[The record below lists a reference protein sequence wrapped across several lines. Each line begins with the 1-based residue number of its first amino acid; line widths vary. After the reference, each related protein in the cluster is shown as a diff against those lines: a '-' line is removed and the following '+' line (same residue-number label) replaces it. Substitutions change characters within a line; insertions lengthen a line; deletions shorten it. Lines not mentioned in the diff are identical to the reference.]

1 MRFMTYNIRHGQ
13 GEDGWVSNA
22 RIARVVRETGA
33 DVIGMNEVWRLGGFF
48 DQPKDL
54 AELLSLESAFL
65 HNVGF
70 AFYQQGNL
78 VLTRGAVLSAENLPL
93 PGGGEPRGCLLVRI
107 EIDGEEVVFGS
118 VHLALGRKTR
128 ALQIA
133 ALLEELP
140 RNVPLVLA
148 GDMNCLAGELQP
160 LHALLTFADAPASY
174 PAFWPKRAL
183 DHIGYT
189 RHWRLESVSAVKTS
203 ASDHR
208 PVVAELTRV

>member
-22 RIARVVRETGA
+22 RIASVVREVGP
-33 DVIGMNEVWRLGGFF
+33 DIIGMNEVWRLGGFF

-54 AELLSLESAFL
+54 AKRLSLEAAFL
-65 HNVGF
+65 HNVGY

-78 VLTRGAVLSAENLPL
+78 VLTRGTVCSADNLAL
-93 PGGGEPRGCLLVRI
+93 PGRGEPRGCLLVRI
-107 EIDGEEVVFGS
+107 DVDGQEVFFGS

-128 ALQIA
+128 ARQIA
-133 ALLEELP
+133 ALAEELP
-140 RNVPLVLA
+140 RDVPLVLA

-160 LHALLTFADAPASY
+160 LHELLAFADTPASY

-183 DHIGYT
+183 DHIGYSN
-189 RHWRLESVSAVKTS
+189 HWRLESVGVVKTS

-208 PVVAELTRV
+208 PVVAELTRI